1 MKKRLNLLCA
11 IVLLVLGWS
20 VVVTGYYM
28 VVGAAEGVRQGWNY
42 AKAEHEARE
51 QGRPVTEDAGEML
64 HMKYISLLP
73 PMLSDP
79 DGKMLPDS
87 VYNERTHSYIPA
99 AYVSLT
105 VSIETRHKW
114 VGNLLS
120 LLILA
125 ANIWA
130 LVVFIR
136 LVISINRLVVF
147 IRLVISINRSDIFC
161 WRNVRRLRRLG
172 VLLVVAF
179 ACSWLSAWVEVEA
192 VRDVLSIPHYE
203 LTMTDVVDRISLLL
217 GLCALIV
224 GEVFAIGLR
233 MKEEQDLT
241 I

>member
-79 DGKMLPDS
+79 DGEMLPDS

-99 AYVSLT
+99 AYASLT

-120 LLILA
+120 VLILA

-136 LVISINRLVVF
+136 LVISINR
-147 IRLVISINRSDIFC
+147 SDIFC
-161 WRNVRRLRRLG
+161 WG
-172 VLLVVAF
+172 ATSA
-179 ACSWLSAWVEVEA
+179 ACAGWAYSWSWLSPVPGCLPGWKWRRCAA
-192 VRDVLSIPHYE
+192 SCPS
-203 LTMTDVVDRISLLL
+203 RIMS
-217 GLCALIV
+217 
-224 GEVFAIGLR
+224 
-233 MKEEQDLT
+233 
-241 I
+241 

>member
-20 VVVTGYYM
+20 VVETGYYM
-28 VVGAAEGVRQGWNY
+28 VRGAAEGFRQGWNY
-42 AKAEHEARE
+42 AEAEEKAKETGEPMPEHLRE
-51 QGRPVTEDAGEML
+51 MQ
-64 HMKYISLLP
+64 HSKYISLLP
-73 PMLSDP
+73 PMLSEP
-79 DGKMLPDS
+79 GGKMLPDS
-87 VYNERTHSYIPA
+87 VYNERTHTYIPA
-99 AYVSLT
+99 AYASLT
-105 VSIETRHKW
+105 VSVDSGSPWTRA
-114 VGNLLS
+114 LLGM
-120 LLILA
+120 LVLI

-136 LVISINRLVVF
+136 LVISINK
-147 IRLVISINRSDIFC
+147 SDIFC

-172 VLLVVAF
+172 VLLVVAWTC
-179 ACSWLSAWVEVEA
+179 AWLSEWIELQALRQA
-192 VRDVLSIPHYE
+192 LSIPHYE
-203 LTMTDVVDRISLLL
+203 LAMTDAVDRISLLL

>member
-1 MKKRLNLLCA
+1 M
-11 IVLLVLGWS
+11 
-20 VVVTGYYM
+20 
-28 VVGAAEGVRQGWNY
+28 
-42 AKAEHEARE
+42 
-51 QGRPVTEDAGEML
+51 
-64 HMKYISLLP
+64 
-73 PMLSDP
+73 
-79 DGKMLPDS
+79 
-87 VYNERTHSYIPA
+87 
-99 AYVSLT
+99 
-105 VSIETRHKW
+105 
-114 VGNLLS
+114 GNLLS

-130 LVVFIR
+130 
-136 LVISINRLVVF
+136 LVVF

-203 LTMTDVVDRISLLL
+203 LTTTDVVDRISLLL

>member
-51 QGRPVTEDAGEML
+51 QGRPMTEDAGEML

-79 DGKMLPDS
+79 DGEMLPDS

-99 AYVSLT
+99 GYASLT

-136 LVISINRLVVF
+136 LVISINR
-147 IRLVISINRSDIFC
+147 SDIFC
-161 WRNVRRLRRLG
+161 WRNVRRLR
-172 VLLVVAF
+172 
-179 ACSWLSAWVEVEA
+179 SWLSAWVEVEA

>member
-28 VVGAAEGVRQGWNY
+28 TRGAVEGFRQGWNY
-42 AKAEHEARE
+42 AEAEEKAKE
-51 QGRPVTEDAGEML
+51 TGEPMPEEL
-64 HMKYISLLP
+64 RVMQHTKYISLLP
-73 PMLSDP
+73 PMLS
-79 DGKMLPDS
+79 GWKGNMLPDS

-99 AYVSLT
+99 AYASLT
-105 VSIETRHKW
+105 VSVEAGSPWTR
-114 VGNLLS
+114 GLLG
-120 LLILA
+120 LLVLI

-130 LVVFIR
+130 
-136 LVISINRLVVF
+136 LVVF

-161 WRNVRRLRRLG
+161 WRNVRRLRCLG
-172 VLLVVAF
+172 VLLVTAF
-179 ACSWLSAWVEVEA
+179 ACSWLSAWIELQA
-192 VRDVLSIPHYE
+192 LRDVLSIPHYE